1 MMKVKRKFWSKEGLR
16 LKSKWKE
23 IFVGVIALLFGIV
36 GSFGKN
42 YDVKTKSVSIFIL
55 IIGLGWILNLILD
68 YRKSTKK

>member
-1 MMKVKRKFWSKEGLR
+1 M
-16 LKSKWKE
+16 LKNKWKE
-23 IFVGVIALLFGIV
+23 IFVGVLALLFGIV

-55 IIGLGWILNLILD
+55 IIGLGWLLNLILD